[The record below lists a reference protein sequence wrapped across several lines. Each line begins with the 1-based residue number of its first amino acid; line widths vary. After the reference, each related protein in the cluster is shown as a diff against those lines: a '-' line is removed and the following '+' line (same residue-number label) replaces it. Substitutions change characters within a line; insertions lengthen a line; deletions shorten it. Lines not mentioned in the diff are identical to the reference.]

1 MRSKIVLFI
10 SLTFTLFNGV
20 QLFAQSSGS
29 KNGPPAPNTNRM
41 PGGGGPI
48 PVDAPLP
55 IDDNIMIL
63 LIAGIAL
70 GVYYVYTSRTAKKK
84 AA

>member
-10 SLTFTLFNGV
+10 SLILTLFNGV

-29 KNGPPAPNTNRM
+29 NNGPPVPNTNRM
-41 PGGGGPI
+41 PGGGPI

-55 IDDNIMIL
+55 IDDNIVFL
-63 LIAGIAL
+63 LIAGVAL

>member
-10 SLTFTLFNGV
+10 SLILTLFNGV

-29 KNGPPAPNTNRM
+29 NNGPPVPNTNRT
-41 PGGGGPI
+41 PGPPI
-48 PVDAPLP
+48 DASLP
-55 IDDNIMIL
+55 IDDNIVFL
-63 LIAGIAL
+63 LIAGVAL